1 MNYITTMDMANG
13 EENQLTQK
21 YYKDLIPIKSKK
33 NSNTAVVKIVAIKSV
48 TILLLLKRKRN
59 DL

>member
-1 MNYITTMDMANG
+1 MDMANG

-21 YYKDLIPIKSKK
+21 YYKDLIPIQSKK